1 MAQSFENVGKIPE
14 LRNRILYTLLM
25 FLIFRLGVHITTP
38 GVNAIALSEFFTK
51 TNSNLFGLFN
61 MFTGGAL
68 ARFSIFSLG
77 IMPYISSSIIFQ
89 MLPMVVPS
97 LDRMQKEGEAGRKK
111 LMQYIRYGTVGLAL
125 LQSIGISYGI
135 ESMRSPGGIPIV
147 SNPGMPFMIVSV
159 IALTA
164 GTVFVMWLGEEIS
177 EHGIGNGISLII
189 FAGIV
194 AAIPAATINTVKLTG
209 AGEISPMFLVLVVVM
224 MILVIGFIV
233 FVESAQRRI
242 PIQYA
247 KKMVGRKLYSGQA
260 SYLPLKVNTPGVI
273 PPIFAMSILLFPATI
288 ANFIKNPFFE
298 GVSQYLNPN
307 GLMYNV
313 IFVALIFF
321 FCYFYTAITFKVDE
335 VADDL
340 RKYGGNIPGIKPGKS
355 TAGYIDRILNRVTFI
370 GAVYVSAICVL
381 PTILITK
388 FRVPFYFGGTG
399 LLIVVV
405 VAMDTIVQIQSH
417 LLYRNYDSLLKKAS
431 KKR

>member
-1 MAQSFENVGKIPE
+1 MAQSFGNVSKIPE

-25 FLIFRLGVHITTP
+25 FIVFRVGVHITTP
-38 GVNAIALSEFFTK
+38 GVNAVALSSFFNT
-51 TNSNLFGLFN
+51 TNGSLFGLFN

-89 MLPMVVPS
+89 MLPMAMPS
-97 LDRMQKEGEAGRKK
+97 LDRLQKEGEAGRKK
-111 LMQYIRYGTVGLAL
+111 LMQYIRYGTVILAL
-125 LQSIGISYGI
+125 LQAIGISYGI
-135 ESMRSPGGIPIV
+135 ESMRSPSGISVV
-147 SNPGMPFMIVSV
+147 SHPGLPFMVISV

-164 GTVFVMWLGEEIS
+164 GTVFVMWIGEEIS

-194 AAIPAATINTVKLTG
+194 AAIPAATITTFKLTG
-209 AGEISPMFLVLVVVM
+209 AGELSPMLLVLIIAM

-247 KKMVGRKLYSGQA
+247 KRMVGRKLYSGQA
-260 SYLPLKVNTPGVI
+260 SYLPLKVNTAGVI
-273 PPIFAMSILLFPATI
+273 PPIFAMSILLFPTTI
-288 ANFIKNPFFE
+288 SNFIKNPAFE
-298 GVSQYLNPN
+298 KIAQYLNPT
-307 GLMYNV
+307 GVMYNV
-313 IFVALIFF
+313 IYVILIFF

-335 VADDL
+335 VSDDL

-355 TAGYIDRILNRVTFI
+355 TANYIDKILNRVTFI
-370 GAVYVSAICVL
+370 GAVYVSAVCIL
-381 PTILITK
+381 PTILIDK
-388 FRVPFYFGGTG
+388 FHVPFYFGGTG

-405 VAMDTIVQIQSH
+405 VAMDTIGQIQSH
-417 LLYRNYDSLLKKAS
+417 LLYRNYDSLLKKAV
-431 KKR
+431 KKK

>member
-1 MAQSFENVGKIPE
+1 MAQGFENLGKIPE

-25 FLIFRLGVHITTP
+25 FVVFRVGVHITTP
-38 GVNAIALSEFFTK
+38 GVNPTALAQFFSAS
-51 TNSNLFGLFN
+51 NSNLFGLFN

-77 IMPYISSSIIFQ
+77 IMPYISSAIIFE

-97 LDRMQKEGEAGRKK
+97 LDRLQKEGEAGRKK
-111 LMQYIRYGTVGLAL
+111 FMQYIRYGTVILSLFQAM
-125 LQSIGISYGI
+125 GITYGI
-135 ESMRSPGGIPIV
+135 EVMRSPSGLPV
-147 SNPGMPFMIVSV
+147 VNHPGLSFMVISV

-164 GTVFVMWLGEEIS
+164 GTVFVMWIGEEIS

-194 AAIPAATINTVKLTG
+194 AAIPAAFINALKMVRL
-209 AGEISPMFLVLVVVM
+209 GELNIMLLILIVAM

-242 PIQYA
+242 PVQYA
-247 KKMVGRKLYSGQA
+247 KKMVGRKLYSGQS

-273 PPIFAMSILLFPATI
+273 PPIFAMSILLFPTTI
-288 ANFIKNPFFE
+288 ANFIKIPIFE
-298 GVSQYLNPN
+298 GISRYLNPA
-307 GLMYNV
+307 GVLYNAIYV
-313 IFVALIFF
+313 ILIFF
-321 FCYFYTAITFKVDE
+321 FAFFYTAITFKVDN

-355 TAGYIDRILNRVTFI
+355 TATYIDRILNRVTFI
-370 GAVYVSAICVL
+370 GAIYVSLVCLL
-381 PTILITK
+381 PTILINQIH
-388 FRVPFYFGGTG
+388 VPFYFGGTG

-431 KKR
+431 KK